1 MLYEEKHEGA
11 SASEAETNDARPPEH
26 DGIGS
31 VSQDVDAKESKA
43 LGVRITNG
51 TAQWTPQSHEKTLNK
66 VTLDIKP
73 GMLVAVIGPVGAG
86 KVRAVQTMHRVSTAF
101 IVSQRVKF

>member
-1 MLYEEKHEGA
+1 LYEERDVKTA
-11 SASEAETNDARPPEH
+11 VSVAETNNSLPSQQ
-26 DGIGS
+26 DGVS
-31 VSQDVDAKESKA
+31 NVSQNVEKKESKT
-43 LGVRITNG
+43 LRIRITNA

-86 KVRAVQTMHRVSTAF
+86 KVRTYVVSYL
-101 IVSQRVKF
+101 